1 MNLLKNR
8 LLKPNFWKNKKNFM
22 SFLLFPF
29 SIIYFLVFSLKKK
42 ISNSYQ
48 YKIPIICVG
57 NIFLGGTGKTPLS
70 LYISRKLK
78 SKYRPAIIKKY
89 YFSQTDEINLIK
101 NVSNNLFV
109 SKNRDLAI
117 SECIK
122 KKYNVAILDD
132 GFQDFSIKK
141 DCSIICFHEQQ
152 LWGNE
157 MVLPAG
163 PLREPLEGIK
173 KANIVIL
180 NGKKNLNFEKKIR
193 SISNEIKIFYSLY
206 KLETKNISMKKNY
219 LAFAGIGN
227 PENFFSLLEAK
238 GVRLKKTISFP
249 DHYIFSKQELTGLC
263 KLAKDNKLEVLTTEK
278 DFIRIKRLGFK
289 KIKPAKINLEIRESA
304 KFVNEIKKLIQ

>member
-70 LYISRKLK
+70 LYLSRKLK

-109 SKNRDLAI
+109 SKNTDLAI

-122 KKYNVAILDD
+122 KSTMWL
-132 GFQDFSIKK
+132 F
-141 DCSIICFHEQQ
+141 
-152 LWGNE
+152 
-157 MVLPAG
+157 
-163 PLREPLEGIK
+163 
-173 KANIVIL
+173 
-180 NGKKNLNFEKKIR
+180 
-193 SISNEIKIFYSLY
+193 
-206 KLETKNISMKKNY
+206 
-219 LAFAGIGN
+219 
-227 PENFFSLLEAK
+227 
-238 GVRLKKTISFP
+238 
-249 DHYIFSKQELTGLC
+249 
-263 KLAKDNKLEVLTTEK
+263 
-278 DFIRIKRLGFK
+278 
-289 KIKPAKINLEIRESA
+289 
-304 KFVNEIKKLIQ
+304 